1 MYEFMSLVPVVIAA
15 IAIILYLLILDRL
28 NRIANA
34 AEVAVQYQENT
45 NRKLTALVEQLV
57 DPETKKTVYENY
69 NSKPGYRKMRI
80 G

>member
-1 MYEFMSLVPVVIAA
+1 MYALIIAFAA
-15 IAIILYLLILDRL
+15 IIFYLLVLDRL

-34 AEVAVQYQENT
+34 AEVAAQYQENID
-45 NRKLTALVEQLV
+45 RKLSALVEQSV
-57 DPETKKTVYENY
+57 DPETKKAVFESY

>member
-1 MYEFMSLVPVVIAA
+1 MYEFIPVVIAA
-15 IAIILYLLILDRL
+15 TIIIFYLLILDRL

-34 AEVAVQYQENT
+34 AEVAAQYQESID
-45 NRKLTALVEQLV
+45 RRLSVLVAQLV
-57 DPETKKTVYENY
+57 DPEIIQDTVSDY